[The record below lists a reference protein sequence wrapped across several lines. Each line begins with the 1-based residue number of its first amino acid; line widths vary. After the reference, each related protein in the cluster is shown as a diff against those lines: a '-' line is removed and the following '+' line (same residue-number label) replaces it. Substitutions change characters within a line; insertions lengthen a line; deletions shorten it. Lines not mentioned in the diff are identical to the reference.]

1 MSDAGS
7 LAEQIYL
14 EYGEKIRGYIHS
26 HVGNPTDAED
36 VASTVFL
43 KISERSGSFD
53 AQKSALSTWVYAITK
68 NAVIDYY
75 RKRRVMDD
83 VPEEYQGAS
92 DSGLEDIC
100 RQESL
105 TELAQALENMPER
118 LRDVIILHYYK
129 GIKLKDVAEAM
140 DMSYANVKVLHK
152 KALAQLRMS
161 LEGM

>member
-1 MSDAGS
+1 MSDAS
-7 LAEQIYL
+7 RLAEQVYL
-14 EYGEKIRGYIHS
+14 EYGDKIRSYIHS

-83 VPEEYQGAS
+83 VPEDMPGDA

-100 RQESL
+100 RKESL
-105 TELAQALENMPER
+105 SELAAALGRLPER
-118 LRDVIILHYYK
+118 LRDLLILHYYE
-129 GIKLKDVAEAM
+129 GVKLKDVAVAM

-152 KALAQLRMS
+152 KALSQLKMN
-161 LEGM
+161 LEM